1 MEHMLTIL
9 IIANLIINIFALA
22 VFELKKPAIREF
34 LPLVVICTGASLG
47 RVIFSFIP
55 QLQPVTALV
64 IITGSAYGSLY
75 GYITGSLCALISNM
89 MLGQGPWTL
98 FQMTAWGTI
107 GFIAGILGHLFKEK
121 PQKNNALVS
130 TNDFCMP
137 YKATKKRKGLAE
149 LAAFS
154 LYGFLS
160 SILFSIITDT
170 LTVAY
175 LGEALTL
182 SSALAVFIT
191 GIIFNISHGIFNVV
205 LIILLYTPVKR
216 SLLRVQSVKSFSS
229 F

>member
-1 MEHMLTIL
+1 MEHMLIIL
-9 IIANLIINIFALA
+9 IIINLTINIFALA
-22 VFELKKPAIREF
+22 VFELKKPAVREF
-34 LPLVVICTGASLG
+34 LPLVVICAGASLG

-55 QLQPVTALV
+55 QIQPVTALV
-64 IITGSAYGSLY
+64 IITGSACGSLY

-107 GFIAGILGHLFKEK
+107 GFIAGIIGHLFKDKPEK
-121 PQKNNALVS
+121 DNILIS
-130 TNDFCMP
+130 TDDFCKP
-137 YKATKKRKGLAE
+137 YKFAKKGKGFAE

-160 SILFSIITDT
+160 AILFSIITDT
-170 LTVAY
+170 LTAAY

-182 SSALAVFIT
+182 SSAIAVFIT
-191 GIIFNISHGIFNVV
+191 GIVFNISHGIFNVV

-216 SLLRVQSVKSFSS
+216 SLLRIKVLVN
-229 F
+229 